1 MTGSQRTHPSQLATD
16 GSLPHFVNPQT
27 ATWERLEA
35 LRLKRLGLSNKYSR
49 HFNVLRTSSG
59 ALHRATNLD
68 MEKLSFT
75 EDRLAMQGMVPPERL
90 ANTGS
95 KNGKESNN
103 HSNSLAPFSTVGK
116 PTCGYFFSR
125 VTDNK
130 KKKFGIPPSDL
141 VKWRNFAASNT
152 AQ

>member
-1 MTGSQRTHPSQLATD
+1 MA
-16 GSLPHFVNPQT
+16 
-27 ATWERLEA
+27 E
-35 LRLKRLGLSNKYSR
+35 
-49 HFNVLRTSSG
+49 
-59 ALHRATNLD
+59 
-68 MEKLSFT
+68 LSFT

-90 ANTGS
+90 ATTAAGM
-95 KNGKESNN
+95 KGQESANS